1 MRRPLT
7 DKQLVRVAGRIHDQ
21 LQAGT
26 AARLVNLDAQL
37 QQVAAGA
44 DHLRADRRKLHICR
58 QRGWMGPVPRLL
70 SRIERTGREL
80 SYALSGLERTG
91 QSVRRQGPSLRE
103 VHAEL
108 EQAQSEFGTLH
119 YDRRL
124 GELSA
129 VTEPVE
135 LEGVYLGP
143 FEIRLQIQSLTDPRH
158 VPYRVVALEPH
169 PAACNAAV
177 THPHVSEE
185 RLCPGDAGAAIGKAL
200 DAGRV
205 CDVFTLVRSVLL
217 TYNPESPYVS
227 LDDWFGTT
235 CYECGY
241 VMPPDEVRWCEI
253 CGHDYCGECAGYCHR
268 CDETTCLGCLRT
280 CPVCEEPTC
289 ISCMTVCP
297 DCGRDLCG
305 LCLEETLCPCHE
317 EEETDDDDRTTDR
330 AANSAAEQEAS
341 ATPTVQ
347 PAGDARG

>member
-1 MRRPLT
+1 MTFLHPIMLFGLLGVLAPIIIHLLNRR
-7 DKQLVRVAGRIHDQ
+7 
-21 LQAGT
+21 
-26 AARLVNLDAQL
+26 
-37 QQVAAGA
+37 
-44 DHLRADRRKLHICR
+44 RA
-58 QRGWMGPVPRLL
+58 
-70 SRIERTGREL
+70 
-80 SYALSGLERTG
+80 
-91 QSVRRQGPSLRE
+91 
-103 VHAEL
+103 
-108 EQAQSEFGTLH
+108 
-119 YDRRL
+119 
-124 GELSA
+124 
-129 VTEPVE
+129 
-135 LEGVYLGP
+135 
-143 FEIRLQIQSLTDPRH
+143 
-158 VPYRVVALEPH
+158 RVVEW
-169 PAACNAAV
+169 
-177 THPHVSEE
+177 
-185 RLCPGDAGAAIGKAL
+185 GAM
-200 DAGRV
+200 R
-205 CDVFTLVRSVLL
+205 FLL